1 MSKVPTTVRS
11 GAGGAFEREANC
23 SASDV
28 TIIISNSG
36 LKNSSVSD
44 HAHAK
49 KVVGSIK
56 SLWKNP
62 DCLTGI
68 CEEGETIWENTF

>member
-23 SASDV
+23 AASDI

-36 LKNSSVSD
+36 LKNASVSD
-44 HAHAK
+44 HSHAK

-56 SLWKNP
+56 SLGKDPNS
-62 DCLTGI
+62 LTGI
-68 CEEGETIWENTF
+68 C